1 MGHLLPIIVLDD
13 PVTGQHAVADGHP
26 LGCQVVVAD
35 DGIYLVEAQNMKSVL
50 FTGPG
55 RFDGIP
61 PAPTCLLYTS
71 SPLALAFVG
80 DGVYELMVRERLVR
94 EANRP
99 AGVLHKRTVELVRA
113 EAQAAAMER
122 LLPLLTEEEAAAY
135 RRGRNAHTARTGG
148 DYHKATGLEALFLS
162 LIHIFHRLSIKGP
175 LVST

>member
-1 MGHLLPIIVLDD
+1 MELL
-13 PVTGQHAVADGHP
+13 Q
-26 LGCQVVVAD
+26 
-35 DGIYLVEAQNMKSVL
+35 
-50 FTGPG
+50 PG
-55 RFDGIP
+55 TVNVR
-61 PAPTCLLYTS
+61 TL

-122 LLPLLTEEEAAAY
+122 LRPLLTEEEEAAY

-148 DYHKATGLEALFLS
+148 DYHKATGLEALFGYLYLS
-162 LIHIFHRLSIKGP
+162 GHIDRVRELFAAAIGDN
-175 LVST
+175 TGA